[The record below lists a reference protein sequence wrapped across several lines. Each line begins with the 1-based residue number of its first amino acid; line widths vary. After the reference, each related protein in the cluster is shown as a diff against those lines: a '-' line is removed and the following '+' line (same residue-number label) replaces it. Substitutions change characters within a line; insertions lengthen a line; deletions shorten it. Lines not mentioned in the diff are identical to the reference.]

1 MDLSHCAYINEYVAT
16 RRNTRDE
23 REKLFREATI
33 HLDHLYRVA
42 LHLAKEPD
50 DAQDL
55 VQETY
60 LRAMTAYEQFTPG
73 TNMKAW
79 LTRILYN
86 FFFDHYHK
94 KKKWV
99 SLENE
104 YIGEKK
110 ALDYGTMVPMGNPG
124 PEGHMLMTELNAK
137 IADALRKLPE
147 DFRVPIVLVDVG
159 DFSYMEAAEI
169 LSCPVGTIRSRI
181 SRGRKLLQKYLKG
194 YVGAKEGTK

>member
-1 MDLSHCAYINEYVAT
+1 MART
-16 RRNTRDE
+16 RKTQDE
-23 REKLFREATI
+23 REKLFREATV

-42 LHLAKEPD
+42 FHLAKEPD

-60 LRAMTAYEQFTPG
+60 LRAMSAYEQFTPG
-73 TNMKAW
+73 TNLKAW

-86 FFFDHYHK
+86 FFFDHYRDR
-94 KKKWV
+94 KKWISV
-99 SLENE
+99 EDG
-104 YIGEKK
+104 YVGEKE
-110 ALDYGTMVPMGNPG
+110 ALDYCYWEMVPTGNPG
-124 PEGHMLMTELNAK
+124 PEGHTLTSELNAK

-147 DFRVPIVLVDVG
+147 DFRGPVVLVDMG
-159 DFSYMEAAEI
+159 DFSYAEAAEV

-194 YVGAKEGTK
+194 YVGAKEETK

>member
-1 MDLSHCAYINEYVAT
+1 VVEEKNSAAAREQFLHEAVA
-16 RRNTRDE
+16 
-23 REKLFREATI
+23 

-42 LHLAKEPD
+42 FHLASEPEE
-50 DAQDL
+50 AEDL

-60 LRAMTAYEQFTPG
+60 LRAMSAHEQFTLG

-86 FFFDHYHK
+86 FFFDQYHD
-94 KKKWV
+94 KKKWISV
-99 SLENE
+99 EDG
-104 YIGEKK
+104 YIDGKES
-110 ALDYGTMVPMGNPG
+110 LDYWEMVSTGNPG
-124 PEGHMLMTELNAK
+124 PEGHTLLSELNAK

-147 DFRVPIVLVDVG
+147 DFRAPNVLVDMG
-159 DFSYMEAAEI
+159 DFSYVEAAEI